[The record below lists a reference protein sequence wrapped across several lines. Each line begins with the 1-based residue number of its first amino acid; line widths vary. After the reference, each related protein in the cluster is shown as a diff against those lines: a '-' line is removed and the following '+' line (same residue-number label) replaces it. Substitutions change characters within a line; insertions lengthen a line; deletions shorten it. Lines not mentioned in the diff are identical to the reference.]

1 VTTVRPYA
9 ELVEEA
15 LSADFTGWDFSWLD
29 GRAVSHE
36 PSWSYADLARQ
47 ALGAA
52 TRVLDVDTGGGELL
66 ASLAPLPEA
75 TIATEGYLPNLP
87 IARDRLSPLG
97 VDVRRHDRGDPL
109 PLGDNEVDLIL
120 NRHARLDPA
129 ELARV
134 LRPDGVLV
142 TQQVGNRNDA
152 EINDALG
159 AAPVTGDH
167 DCATA
172 VAALRAHGFEIIEAV
187 EEWPEFVLRDV
198 GALIFQLR
206 AVSWQIPDFDVT
218 TYEPALRKLD
228 ERIRRS
234 GSFVVHDH
242 RFLIRAQRR

>member
-1 VTTVRPYA
+1 MTTMRPYA
-9 ELVEEA
+9 ELVDEA
-15 LSADFTGWDFSWLD
+15 LSADFTGWDFSWLN
-29 GRAVSHE
+29 GRAVSHN

-47 ALGAA
+47 ALGTA

-66 ASLAPLPEA
+66 ASFAPLPEA

-97 VDVRRHDRGDPL
+97 VDVRRHDQGDPL
-109 PLGDNEVDLIL
+109 PLDDNAVDLIL
-120 NRHARLDPA
+120 NRHARLAPA

-134 LRPDGVLV
+134 LRPDGVLL

-152 EINDALG
+152 EINDTLG
-159 AAPVTGDH
+159 AAPVTGDY

-172 VAALRAHGFEIIEAV
+172 VTALREHGFEIIEAT
-187 EEWPEFVLRDV
+187 EEWPEFVLHDV

-218 TYEPALRKLD
+218 TYEPALRELD
-228 ERIRRS
+228 QRIRRS
-234 GSFVVHDH
+234 GPFVVHDH

>member
-1 VTTVRPYA
+1 MRPYA

-15 LSADFTGWDFSWLD
+15 LSADFTGWDFSWLN
-29 GRAVSHE
+29 GRAVSHN

-47 ALGAA
+47 ALDAA

-97 VDVRRHDRGDPL
+97 VDVRRHDRGDPF
-109 PLGDNEVDLIL
+109 PLDDNGVDLIL
-120 NRHARLDPA
+120 NRHARLDPT

-134 LRPDGVLV
+134 LRPAGVLV

-159 AAPVTGDH
+159 AAPVTGDY
-167 DCATA
+167 DCASA
-172 VAALRAHGFEIIEAV
+172 VAALREHGFEIIEAV
-187 EEWPEFVLRDV
+187 EEWPEFVLGDV

-218 TYEPALRKLD
+218 TYEPALRELD

-242 RFLIRAQRR
+242 RFLIRAQWR